1 MDTTPCHP
9 ATTPHTPPGTSREE
23 QLRRRAE
30 RIAAT
35 AAAPLI
41 ESAPESDPAR
51 GRYAWIV
58 RTAGPEDV
66 RVVLERHVGDS
77 PAYIGGAWVGR
88 LHAGLTTQG
97 LTDPEARGLALTI
110 ALRLRRYYNHSCCA
124 RRRRAAEIDALVRQ
138 QREAAHA

>member
-1 MDTTPCHP
+1 MDTTHP
-9 ATTPHTPPGTSREE
+9 ATTPPTPPGTSREE

-41 ESAPESDPAR
+41 ERAPESDPAT
-51 GRYAWIV
+51 GRYAWTV

-66 RVVLERHVGDS
+66 RVSLERFVGDH
-77 PAYIGGAWVGR
+77 PAYIGGASVGR
-88 LHAGLTTQG
+88 FHAVVTLQG
-97 LTDPEARGLALTI
+97 CSDPEARGLALSL
-110 ALRLRRYYNHSCCA
+110 ALRLRRLYNHSSGGRRGRA
-124 RRRRAAEIDALVRQ
+124 REINALVRE